1 VLSMVVV
8 DHTVRVNVDLK
19 KPSFLGLAKEKE

>member
-1 VLSMVVV
+1 MVVV
-8 DHTVRVNVDLK
+8 DHTVMVNVDLK